1 MNAQR
6 KEELFADIRKQG
18 IRRLVGQLIKS
29 AVFYVISIISLFL
42 LERYNDVFTRKTQ
55 PVVFWCV
62 FAIIILIPILRYQ
75 FYNLFFNGSFFGE
88 VTEIKNKRVLA
99 SKNTNKEIKMAMYG
113 DISSVGTTDACV
125 VTVRSRRGSYHQY
138 EFSGN
143 ILPKFARDYYQVGD
157 TVFHPLFAK
166 YPYNETRKPSL
177 PFCFYCGNIGDT
189 PEEPCSKCGGKL

>member
-6 KEELFADIRKQG
+6 KEELFADIRKKG

-75 FYNLFFNGSFFGE
+75 FYNLIFNGSFFGE

-99 SKNTNKEIKMAMYG
+99 SKNTHKEIKMA
-113 DISSVGTTDACV
+113 I
-125 VTVRSRRGSYHQY
+125 
-138 EFSGN
+138 
-143 ILPKFARDYYQVGD
+143 I
-157 TVFHPLFAK
+157 
-166 YPYNETRKPSL
+166 RKVNL
-177 PFCFYCGNIGDT
+177 GYI
-189 PEEPCSKCGGKL
+189 